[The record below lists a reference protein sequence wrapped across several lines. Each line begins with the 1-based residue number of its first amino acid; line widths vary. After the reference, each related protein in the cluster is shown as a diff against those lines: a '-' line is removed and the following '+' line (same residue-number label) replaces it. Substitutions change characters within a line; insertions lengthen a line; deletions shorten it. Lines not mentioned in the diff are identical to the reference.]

1 MIDGQLRFY
10 REKCFGCGLCVATC
24 PSKQSP

>member
-1 MIDGQLRFY
+1 MRFY